1 MNAEDRS
8 DLKDFFVEKAVLD
21 GVNIGED
28 TITFKYLLDG
38 DINTLKVHYKSL
50 SLKEPKLTRDRD
62 ALKTFAVSLGV
73 FGFFRFGAVLPAQ
86 LDITKYCG
94 WVHPDL
100 VKFLEYTIPHDWSE
114 HRYQIQRLDYK
125 GPEILYN
132 EKELGARMR
141 ALPIWKINSTQP
153 EKVMLTSGAGKDSL
167 LCALL
172 LDEAEVRYDV
182 ITYLHTYYGGM
193 ESQEDL
199 FSTASNVFN
208 SEKQHVV
215 LIYDDYYPW
224 LRERLKRFK
233 VSERIQESS
242 VKKQKFR
249 TEAGEVF
256 FGSMSFIPIQIL
268 YDTGLQVLGN
278 EKSADAPNLV
288 DEVTGEEIS
297 HQWMKSI
304 YAEKEMFDLFGKM
317 FQGIERVSLLKPFHD
332 VWIFKTLFEKAGDK
346 VYTTYSCNVQKP
358 WCGLCEKCAYVFA
371 GFSAFG
377 NHEKTIKAFG
387 KDLFRDEELI
397 PIWRQL
403 LGLEGYIP
411 WECVGHPEEVQ
422 LYFYKAYNSNI
433 TGAVIQLFQ
442 QEILDRQLKEKG
454 VDVEKYFNEIEEKY
468 SRVYEEHHY
477 MPDRLWKKVHKIVV
491 PIT

>member
-1 MNAEDRS
+1 MNAEDRTN
-8 DLKDFFVEKAVLD
+8 LKDFFVEKAVLD
-21 GVNIGED
+21 GVDMGENM
-28 TITFKYLLDG
+28 ITFKYLLDG
-38 DINTLKVHYKSL
+38 DINTLKVRYKSL
-50 SLKEPKLTRDRD
+50 SLNQPKLTRHDKD

-86 LDITKYCG
+86 LDLRKYDR
-94 WVHPDL
+94 WVHSDL
-100 VKFLEYTIPHDWSE
+100 VKFLEYTIPHEWSE
-114 HRYQIQRLDYK
+114 HRYQIRRLDYK
-125 GPEILYN
+125 GPEILYK
-132 EKELGARMR
+132 EKELGSLSAW
-141 ALPIWKINSTQP
+141 PIWRVNSTQS
-153 EKVMLTSGAGKDSL
+153 EKVMLTSGSGKDSL

-172 LDEAEVRYDV
+172 LDEAKVRYDV
-182 ITYLHTYYGGM
+182 VTYLHTYYGKM

-199 FSTASNVFN
+199 FSTASDVFN

-233 VSERIQESS
+233 VSERIQESP

-256 FGSMSFIPIQIL
+256 FGSMSFIPIQIR
-268 YDTGLQVLGN
+268 YEIGLQVLGN

-288 DEVTGEEIS
+288 DDATGEEIS

-317 FQGIERVSLLKPFHD
+317 FQSIERVSLLKPFHD
-332 VWIFKTLFEKAGDK
+332 VWIFKTLFKKAGDK
-346 VYTTYSCNVQKP
+346 AYTTHSCNVEKP
-358 WCGLCEKCAYVFA
+358 WCCACEKCAYVFA

-377 NHEKTIKAFG
+377 NHEKTVKAFG
-387 KDLFRDEELI
+387 KDLFRDEKLL

-433 TGAVIQLFQ
+433 TGEAIQLFQ
-442 QEILDRQLKEKG
+442 QEILGRRLKGKG
-454 VDVEKYFNEIEEKY
+454 MEIEKYFNEIEEKY
-468 SRVYEEHHY
+468 SKVYEEHHY
-477 MPDRLWKKVHKIVV
+477 MPDRLWKKVHKIVE
-491 PIT
+491 PIA

>member
-1 MNAEDRS
+1 MNMEYKS
-8 DLKDFFVEKAVLD
+8 DLRDFFVEKAILD
-21 GVNIGED
+21 GVDIGED

-38 DINTLKVHYKSL
+38 DINTLKVNYKSL
-50 SLKEPKLTRDRD
+50 SLKEPKLTRDKG

-100 VKFLEYTIPHDWSE
+100 VKFLEYSIPHEWSE

-125 GPEILYN
+125 GPEILYE
-132 EKELGARMR
+132 EKELGARMH
-141 ALPIWKINSTQP
+141 ALPIWKIDSTQS

-172 LDEAEVRYDV
+172 LDEAEVHYDV

-199 FSTASNVFN
+199 FSNASNVFN
-208 SEKQHVV
+208 SEKQHVIH
-215 LIYDDYYPW
+215 IYDDYYPW

-233 VSERIQESS
+233 VSERIPKSP

-249 TEAGEVF
+249 TEAGEVL

-268 YDTGLQVLGN
+268 YDIGLQVLGN

-288 DEVTGEEIS
+288 DDATGEEIS

-304 YAEKEMFDLFGKM
+304 YAEKEMFDLFGKL

-332 VWIFKTLFEKAGDK
+332 VWIFRTLFEKVGDK

-377 NHEKTIKAFG
+377 NHEKTVKAFS

-397 PIWRQL
+397 PIWKQL

-411 WECVGHPEEVQ
+411 WECVGHPKEVQ
-422 LYFYKAYNSNI
+422 LYFYKAYNSNMR
-433 TGAVIQLFQ
+433 GAAIQLFQ
-442 QEILDRQLKEKG
+442 QEILDRQLKGKG